1 MKYHVRTLL
10 EATRLSSIALVA
22 AASILAGCDSNLD
35 YHSVVPARAPA
46 HETTSSGQTDVDR
59 AQHLVDENGVPFL
72 EIDGSGKQRH
82 PAWIAL
88 YALAYADREIYDSRL
103 AGSKS
108 DEKFQATL
116 GWLEQNLQQDS
127 SGQWVWQYEFDSTYN
142 DISIKAPWSSA
153 FAQAVGIQAFVV
165 AYERSG
171 DSRYLKLARKAA
183 QALFTPLAEG
193 GFLFEAYGDVWF
205 EEIPVPIDNPGH
217 ILNGHMRVLLAL
229 SDLHKA
235 SNDGEI
241 ATWLKRGTDTLYR
254 WLPKFDTGYWLRY
267 DLNPRKAELLF
278 RLANPYGYPNHTL
291 AVDKITLR
299 DPLSKAEVTVNVG
312 DAGDSEGPVRIAGTH
327 WGQPEQLA
335 GRTIRRLVPAALDEK
350 PDEMRP
356 PHTYFYLT
364 LPGEWQNNQRDQW
377 YELVVE
383 YYDDA
388 AANITVQQRSVA
400 PGRTF
405 RDMRD
410 GDLHLTGEGHWRK
423 WTVPVRPSDLGY
435 WVGNS
440 YGEKHHAYLKSLSTR
455 DERFLPWSA
464 AAKGYLAFV
473 ENIDQGKQVTPSAN
487 IELPKQT
494 PLLPIYS
501 LDPNG
506 VIMMHIGTD
515 EEGRGSN
522 QRGRS
527 DEDPGHAVYSPYLI
541 GEQLISGP
549 QMPGAASFM
558 KKDPNLILREPAL
571 KWLLD
576 ENNHISIDNAAIYT
590 YPFDNAYNDIASN
603 APWPSA
609 FGQAYV
615 LKSLA
620 YAYQEKIG
628 NDIQVIKAIKKTGNA
643 FSVHLSKGGIVH
655 TDRSRKVWYEEVPNA
670 SHVLNAHLVSIP
682 EIAEASRITDDAE
695 LASLSNK
702 GIYSLKEQL
711 HLFDTGYWLRYD
723 QNPKKELLLQLDWL
737 DGEKSPLIDEVLLQN
752 PQTGHYVRLDIGSP
766 EDSKG
771 SAQMAGAEWKG
782 EQTVDGRSVRPF
794 SNGYQVRPEAV
805 PGGARHNVF
814 FRLPLPDREFED
826 AFDVPE
832 HRLVIRYK
840 DVSKG
845 TFAFKIQVIHEGN
858 HLVFAP
864 LRGGIWNLQGDQQ
877 WKEDVFTIRPQDM
890 GWYKGPDYQKYEV
903 EQLQR
908 IANLTNDWFFYQY
921 ADRHRYFFELQK
933 KGVSAIREQRA
944 AVDTQPI
951 SLSVIDAG
959 ETYPG
964 HGFDNA
970 LDGDPNDDYTAGVEG
985 SDGYVVLELDREA
998 SLSAI
1003 RLHWESSEN
1012 RATQVNVREVL
1023 TDGTLGSS
1031 LMEGDPGPGQAA
1043 TLPLLPND
1051 RVKRLRIDFGD
1062 FVGQPRILLRQIEA
1076 ISTAPDAS
1084 PSPIE
1089 QSHVKSSEQFLGGND
1104 PNNPLYVF
1112 RTPVT
1117 WEIKRLSDQLANGLS
1132 TNHAKILRFMD
1143 YISQFKVGIDGDGTP
1158 DATIQTRTGACGTFT
1173 GTLLALAASQ
1183 GMPGR
1188 YINLMNYPQNMGH
1201 TVAEIFHDGHW
1212 HLYDPTYNGWYVDR
1226 NDPSARPLPFD
1237 RIKHLY
1243 ETAPDQVKFISM
1255 TYRFGR
1261 DEFSGENIFTRA
1273 NPIGVIGPSNPFVFP
1288 LNIDIKNNPIIR
1300 KEDIGV
1306 KNQGASYIG
1315 AAGVNHNHDWTV
1327 SSLTPGQQYVFNIT
1341 PSGLGGDIFPVDR
1354 SFRIHVDIKGGQLL
1368 SSELVSAD
1376 FSVPS
1381 PPLGI
1386 RFTADAE
1393 KVSLRIR
1400 HPYKGPDF
1408 RYMSIEQYEIKILD
1422 KD

>member
-35 YHSVVPARAPA
+35 YHSVVPATAPA
-46 HETTSSGQTDVDR
+46 HETASSGQTDVDR

-72 EIDGSGKQRH
+72 EIDGYGKQRH

-291 AVDKITLR
+291 AVDRITLR

-335 GRTIRRLVPAALDEK
+335 GRSIRRLVPAALDEK

-388 AANITVQQRSVA
+388 AANITIQQRSVA

-423 WTVPVRPSDLGY
+423 WIVPVRPSDLGY

-440 YGEKHHAYLKSLSTR
+440 YAEKHYHYLEEITKFDR
-455 DERFLPWSA
+455 RFIPWA
-464 AAKGYLAFV
+464 RNAGGYLAAIQ
-473 ENIDQGKQVTPSAN
+473 EIRTQKWKEKIPTPKA
-487 IELPKQT
+487 LPEQT
-494 PLLPIYS
+494 PMVPIYS
-501 LDPNG
+501 LDERG
-506 VIMMHIGTD
+506 VVMQHLADNSTRWNPDGTF
-515 EEGRGSN
+515 
-522 QRGRS
+522 
-527 DEDPGHAVYSPYLI
+527 DPSGGAGIPVYSPFI
-541 GEQLISGP
+541 VSEQLINGSLLG
-549 QMPGAASFM
+549 GALYSKIEKSSIKRA
-558 KKDPNLILREPAL
+558 PAL
-571 KWLLD
+571 DWLL
-576 ENNHISIDNAAIYT
+576 NHRNSRNIDNARLYL
-590 YPFDNAYNDIASN
+590 YPFDNTYNDIYTKS
-603 APWPSA
+603 PWPSA

-615 LKSLA
+615 LKSLLF
-620 YAYQEKIG
+620 AYQNKPVSDESILS
-628 NDIQVIKAIKKTGNA
+628 AIRGVGRGFTVPIA
-643 FSVHLSKGGIVH
+643 DRGIVAI
-655 TDRSRKVWYEEVPNA
+655 DKARLSWYEEVPNA
-670 SHVLNAHLVSIP
+670 THVLNAQLVSVP
-682 EIAEASRITDDAE
+682 ELAEASRIIKD
-695 LASLSNK
+695 S
-702 GIYSLKEQL
+702 SLKLLSEYGINSLKDKL

-737 DGEKSPLIDEVLLQN
+737 DAEKSPLIDEVLLQN

-771 SAQMAGAEWKG
+771 SAQMTGAEWKG
-782 EQTVDGRSVRPF
+782 EQTVDGRAVRPF
-794 SNGYQVRPEAV
+794 SNGYQLRPEAA

-858 HLVFAP
+858 HLEFAP
-864 LRGGIWNLQGDQQ
+864 LRGGIWNLKGDQQ

-921 ADRHRYFFELQK
+921 ADRHRHFFELQK
-933 KGVSAIREQRA
+933 KGVSAIREPRS

-951 SLSVIDAG
+951 SLRVIDAG
-959 ETYPG
+959 ATYPG

-970 LDGDPNDDYTAGVEG
+970 LDEDPNDDYTAGVEG

-1076 ISTAPDAS
+1076 ISRLPDAS
-1084 PSPIE
+1084 LSPVKE
-1089 QSHVKSSEQFLGGND
+1089 SHVKNSGQFLEGND

-1158 DATIQTRTGACGTFT
+1158 DSTIETRTGACGTFA
-1173 GTLLALAASQ
+1173 GTLLALSASQ

-1188 YINLMNYPQNMGH
+1188 YINFMNYPQDMGH
-1201 TVAEIFHDGHW
+1201 TVAEIFHDGQW
-1212 HLYDPTYNGWYVDR
+1212 QLYDPTYSGWYVDK
-1226 NDPSARPLPFD
+1226 NDTSAQPLPFD

-1243 ETAPDQVKFISM
+1243 KIAPDQVQFISM
-1255 TYRFGR
+1255 TYRSGR
-1261 DEFSGENIFTRA
+1261 DEFSGSNIFTRA
-1273 NPIGVIGPSNPFVFP
+1273 NPIGVIGPSNPFIFP
-1288 LNIDIKNNPIIR
+1288 LNVDIKNNPIIR
-1300 KEDIGV
+1300 KEDVGV

-1327 SSLTPGQQYVFNIT
+1327 SSLIPGQQYVFNII
-1341 PSGLGGDIFPVDR
+1341 PSELGGDISPVDR
-1354 SFRIHVDIKGGQLL
+1354 SFRIHIDIKGGQLL
-1368 SSELVSAD
+1368 SSELVTVD
-1376 FSVPS
+1376 FSTS
-1381 PPLGI
+1381 PPPL
-1386 RFTADAE
+1386 AMPL
-1393 KVSLRIR
+1393 S
-1400 HPYKGPDF
+1400 
-1408 RYMSIEQYEIKILD
+1408 
-1422 KD
+1422 